1 MSTQKTGI
9 QFAPDEHMWTL
20 SVLAPGG
27 TGVFTVPLRTNSRGE
42 GLWVGNRQVL
52 GDAQFQLPASESAR
66 KRKMV
71 WAAMRYTPLYETGY
85 KLWLDR
91 QGLKDTIEN
100 ANGYFKSIQDVK
112 YNTASIVKVPRADPT
127 QYMSPET
134 LSYHLFEGLVLEDFV
149 KVTPKNSKGKNG
161 TLWSRPVDE
170 NTYRAKV
177 YVPATGRH
185 WFVRVEDLVHI
196 PSSGK
201 ISLINKPGF
210 FDLKSPER
218 AVIKY

>member
-9 QFAPDEHMWTL
+9 TFAPEEHMWTL

-52 GDAQFQLPASESAR
+52 GATQFQLPASESAR

-100 ANGYFKSIQDVK
+100 ANDYFKSI
-112 YNTASIVKVPRADPT
+112 S
-127 QYMSPET
+127 
-134 LSYHLFEGLVLEDFV
+134 
-149 KVTPKNSKGKNG
+149 
-161 TLWSRPVDE
+161 
-170 NTYRAKV
+170 
-177 YVPATGRH
+177 
-185 WFVRVEDLVHI
+185 
-196 PSSGK
+196 
-201 ISLINKPGF
+201 
-210 FDLKSPER
+210 
-218 AVIKY
+218 